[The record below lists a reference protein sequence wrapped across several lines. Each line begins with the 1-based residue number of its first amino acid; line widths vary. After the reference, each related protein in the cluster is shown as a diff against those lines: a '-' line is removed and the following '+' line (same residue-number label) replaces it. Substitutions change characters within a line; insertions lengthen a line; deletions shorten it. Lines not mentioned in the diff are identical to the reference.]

1 MLRAQL
7 TEYEC
12 ASFYSPHNSSV
23 DICIPVKRISAL
35 VEKLVSLTVNAWT
48 CSILLW
54 PHRKLQLP
62 AQCFPNHSPPLFIV
76 EE

>member
-1 MLRAQL
+1 MLRARL

-12 ASFYSPHNSSV
+12 ASFYSNV